1 MRSLVIVESPAKAK
15 TIEKYLGKDYEVRA
29 SMGHLRDLPKSKLG
43 VDVDRDFEPSYE
55 PIKGK
60 EELIRD
66 LKKAAANADTVYLAT
81 DPDREGEAISWHLKR
96 LLDLPDAKTK
106 RVTFNEITKNVVRNA
121 VQSPREI
128 DMDLVDAQQTRR
140 ILDRLVGYKLSP
152 LLWAKIRRGLSA
164 GRVQSVATRMVDD
177 RDKEIEDFQPEEY
190 WSLDASL
197 GQRPL
202 PSGTPAPIN
211 VRMAES
217 APSDETAANANPVR
231 ADADAVSESNPVRA
245 DAAPAHTDADA
256 LQIPISMG
264 APQIS
269 ANFPPDPSAFSAHW
283 HGIDGKKGELRNLD
297 DVNAVIGET
306 SGKLFVVT
314 KIKRAEKRRN
324 PAPPFTTSTLQQ
336 DASRKLNMTP
346 RRTMA
351 IAQQLYEGVEIQGE
365 GAVGLITYMRT
376 DSLRLSEEA
385 IQAARGFIAE
395 RYGSAYRPEEPR
407 RYRAKGNAQ
416 DAHEAIRPSD
426 VTRTP
431 ENVKSSLTKEQYL
444 LYRLIWS
451 RFLAC
456 QMSAA
461 VYDGVSVDVTAV
473 APDEYRFMPERMPS
487 GRHVFRAASS
497 AMKFNGFTA
506 VYEEGRDEEKEEPHS
521 PLPSLQEG
529 QILNLRAYD
538 AAQHFTQPP
547 AHYTDA
553 TLIRAMEEEGIGRP
567 STYAPT
573 VSTILDR
580 QYVMKE
586 GKYLHITSLGRVV
599 TQLMKER
606 FADIAD
612 VTFTARMEEELDGVE
627 EGKTSGKAVL
637 RGFYGKF
644 AQDLQ
649 DAEKAL
655 EGVRIKVPEQVTEEI
670 CPVCGRNLVI
680 KSGRFGPFLSCPGY
694 PECTF
699 AMPLVEVMPGRCP
712 KCGGRLMKRT
722 GVSQTTHK
730 SYAYYCCENQ
740 VSNKYKTAT
749 CDFRTWDIPVA
760 DDCPICGQTMFKLS
774 GKGKKKPFCINPACP
789 NFLPEDQRGYY
800 KKSEKGAEAS
810 ENPEENQESG
820 EKKASGRRTT
830 KKSASEGTAKKA
842 ATRKKSETETKSK
855 KPTRKRTAK
864 SADAETASGTKA
876 TRKRTVRK
884 APTDTEEGNA

>member
-1 MRSLVIVESPAKAK
+1 MHSLVIVESPAKAK

-43 VDVDRDFEPSYE
+43 VDVERDFEPVYE

-60 EELIRD
+60 EELIRE
-66 LKKAAANADTVYLAT
+66 LKKAAGKADTVYLAT
-81 DPDREGEAISWHLKR
+81 DPDREGEAISWHLKQ
-96 LLDLPDAKTK
+96 LLDLPDTK
-106 RVTFNEITKNVVRNA
+106 ARRVTFNEITKNVVRKA
-121 VQSPREI
+121 VESPREI
-128 DMDLVDAQQTRR
+128 DLDLVDAQQTRR

-152 LLWAKIRRGLSA
+152 LLWQKIRRGLSA

-177 RDKEIEDFQPEEY
+177 RDREIEDFKPEEY
-190 WSLDASL
+190 WSLDAALS
-197 GQRPL
+197 QRPL
-202 PSGTPAPIN
+202 PAGMPVP
-211 VRMAES
+211 VRMRAAE
-217 APSDETAANANPVR
+217 E
-231 ADADAVSESNPVRA
+231 ESN
-245 DAAPAHTDADA
+245 AAATA
-256 LQIPISMG
+256 
-264 APQIS
+264 
-269 ANFPPDPSAFSAHW
+269 PDPSQFAAHW
-283 HGIDGKKGELRNLD
+283 HGVDGKKGELQNRD
-297 DVNAVIGET
+297 AVEAVIRET
-306 SGKLFVVT
+306 IGGAFTVSQVR
-314 KIKRAEKRRN
+314 RAEKRRN

-351 IAQQLYEGVEIQGE
+351 VAQQLYEGVEIQGE

-385 IQAARGFIAE
+385 IAAAREFVSVH
-395 RYGSAYRPEEPR
+395 YGAAYCPEQPR

-426 VTRTP
+426 VSRTP
-431 ENVKSSLTKEQYL
+431 ENVKGSLTREQYQ

-451 RFLAC
+451 RFVAC

-461 VYDGVSVDVTAV
+461 VYDGVSVDISA
-473 APDEYRFMPERMPS
+473 
-487 GRHVFRAASS
+487 GRHVFRATSS
-497 AMKFNGFTA
+497 TLKFNGFTA
-506 VYEEGRDEEKEEPHS
+506 VYEEGRDEEKEEVYS

-529 QILNLRAYD
+529 QLLYLRGYD
-538 AAQHFTQPP
+538 AAQKFTQPP

-606 FADIAD
+606 FSDIAD
-612 VTFTARMEEELDGVE
+612 VSFTARMEEELDGVE

-644 AQDLQ
+644 ERDLR
-649 DAEKAL
+649 DAEQAL
-655 EGVRIKVPEQVTEEI
+655 EGVRIKVPEQVTEEV
-670 CPVCGRNLVI
+670 CPICGRNLVI
-680 KSGRFGPFLSCPGY
+680 KSGRYGPFLSCPGY

-722 GVSQTTHK
+722 GVSQNTHK
-730 SYAYYCCENQ
+730 SYTYYCCENQ

-749 CDFRTWDIPVA
+749 CDFRTWDVPLA
-760 DDCPICGQTMFKLS
+760 EDCPECGQTMFKLS
-774 GKGKKKPFCINPACP
+774 GRGKKKAFCINPACP

-800 KKSEKGAEAS
+800 KKAEKSDADA
-810 ENPEENQESG
+810 PSG
-820 EKKASGRRTT
+820 ETETPA
-830 KKSASEGTAKKA
+830 AKKRV
-842 ATRKKSETETKSK
+842 TRKKSADMETATAKKSTTRKKSADTETATAKKSTTRKTTTAK
-855 KPTRKRTAK
+855 KSTTRKKAADTETATAKKSTTRKKAADADEAKPARKRTSK
-864 SADAETASGTKA
+864 KA
-876 TRKRTVRK
+876 
-884 APTDTEEGNA
+884 AADTEKETP